1 MLIGI
6 LALQGNFAM
15 HKKVLNTL
23 NVNSKLVK
31 YESDLY
37 DCDALIIPG
46 GESTTMTKLIDKHQ
60 LRNSIIIFSKE
71 KPILGTC
78 AGMIILSKSP
88 NTKHV
93 LPLGILDFE
102 VSRNGWG
109 RQVFSFT
116 ETVTLDIHEHIEFQA
131 TFIRAPK
138 VKTINEDLIIH
149 GKFNNEII
157 YLSDGFHMATSF
169 HPEFGNDT
177 RVHQYFLSKI
187 NSTSYVNTI

>member
-1 MLIGI
+1 VLIGI

-15 HKKVLNTL
+15 HKKVLDSL
-23 NVNSKLVK
+23 NVNSNFVK
-31 YESDLY
+31 YESDLH

-46 GESTTMTKLIDKHQ
+46 GESTTITKLIDEHQ
-60 LRNSIIIFSKE
+60 LRDAIIAFSKE

-78 AGMIILSKSP
+78 AGMIMLSNSP
-88 NTKHV
+88 KTKNV
-93 LPLGILDFE
+93 SPLGILDFE

-109 RQVFSFT
+109 RQVYSFT
-116 ETVTLDIHEHIEFQA
+116 QTVTLDIDEPIEFQA

-138 VKTINEDLIIH
+138 VQTFNEDLIIH
-149 GKFNNEII
+149 GKLNDEVI

-169 HPEFGNDT
+169 HPEFGNDS

-187 NSTSYVNTI
+187 NSTSHVNTI